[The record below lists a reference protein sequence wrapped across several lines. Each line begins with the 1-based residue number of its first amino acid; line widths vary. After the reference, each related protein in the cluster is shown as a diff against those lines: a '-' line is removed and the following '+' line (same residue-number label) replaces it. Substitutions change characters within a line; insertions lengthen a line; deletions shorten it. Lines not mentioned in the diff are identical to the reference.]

1 MIKLM
6 VDSSADCSL
15 SDGIVDIIVPISI
28 NIDGKDYQS
37 GINLTSD
44 EFYDMLTSCNE
55 FPRTSQPSPQSFIE
69 IFEQAKNDGDQLIY
83 LCLSSC
89 FSGTYQGAL
98 IAKDMVEYDNIYIV
112 DTMGVTH
119 IIGILAQYARNLI
132 NDGLT
137 AGEIV
142 DKCEEIKDKIKVYAG
157 VDTLEYLYK
166 GGRLSRA
173 SATVG
178 EIAGIKPIITISGGR
193 VEVAGKSIGK
203 IRAMNFVID
212 KLKTHDINPDFPIF
226 SLYTSGIENCEA
238 LEEKLQDNGYDIKGR
253 LQVGPTIGAHTGP
266 GVYAVMFV
274 EK

>member
-173 SATVG
+173 SAAVG

-212 KLKTHDINPDFPIF
+212 KLKTHDINLDFPIF

-238 LEEKLQDNGYDIKGR
+238 FEEKLQDNGYDIKGR